1 MASSRGM
8 KVVLSAAVQ
17 ENVAIVPLTGW
28 EILPRT
34 SDSLNRS
41 VELLDSETIVDS
53 RVKTPGAPISAS
65 AEGDIECE
73 FIKGVYDKYIA
84 AAAGNAWVVGS
95 PAVGADTLTFGG
107 DVVTMFAIDKQ
118 HKDAGIH
125 HYWSGMRVNTFKLDI
140 PQGGYAAL
148 TLGFMG
154 QGYENASTMFAKTP
168 LAVALAPKATSLN
181 VTDIRI
187 DNVTAKGTACA
198 TAFSFELTNNMER
211 NDCLGSGLYGDG
223 ADELMADMTG
233 SLTLKYGQRAQAI
246 LDKQLTAAPIR
257 IEVDI
262 TFPNGT
268 DKYTLTIPKAQTSGD
283 LPSGGMT
290 DLLSAD
296 LTYTVVAD
304 TPADAP
310 TLTRTYTPIPAI

>member
-1 MASSRGM
+1 MASSSRGT
-8 KVVLSAAVQ
+8 KVTLSAAIQDDVST
-17 ENVAIVPLTGW
+17 VPLAGW

-41 VELLDSETIVDS
+41 IELLDSETIVDS

-73 FIKGVYDKYIA
+73 FIQGVYDKYIA
-84 AAAGNAWVVGS
+84 AAAGNEWVIGAPVGT
-95 PAVGADTLTFGG
+95 DTLTFGG
-107 DVVTMFAIDKQ
+107 DVATMFAIDKQ

-125 HYWSGMRVNTFKLDI
+125 HYWSGMRVSTFKLDI

-148 TLGFMG
+148 TFGFMG
-154 QGYENASTMFAKTP
+154 QGYENDSTMFAKTP

-187 DNVTAKGTACA
+187 DSVTTKGTACA
-198 TAFSFELTNNMER
+198 TAFSFEVNNNMER

-233 SLTLKYGQRAQAI
+233 TLTLKYGQRAQTI
-246 LDKQLTAAPIR
+246 LDKQLTAAPIK

-283 LPSGGMT
+283 LPSGGM
-290 DLLSAD
+290 DMLSAD
-296 LTYTVVAD
+296 LTYTVVAETSD
-304 TPADAP
+304 DWP
-310 TLTRTYTPIPAI
+310 TLTRTFA